1 MKTIEKD
8 FLRKSSALV
17 CMLTLLI
24 SFVVVSSLGSKAAS
38 AQTAEGCK
46 KLAIPNVS
54 ANCQEDWRRGY

>member
-17 CMLTLLI
+17 FMLTLLI
-24 SFVVVSSLGSKAAS
+24 SFIVVSSFGSQAAS

-54 ANCQEDWRRGY
+54 ANFQGTGG